1 MEELPIE
8 NDVYPEEIDLKT
20 YKEEKRCYWAIVIL
34 EQNKDDD
41 VYDSMPEFLNDVH
54 LFEKVLFIIA
64 DPEKLTSNFAET
76 LMDLNNMYVRAKPD
90 PDVVNEFPM
99 NVFFA

>member
-1 MEELPIE
+1 
-8 NDVYPEEIDLKT
+8 
-20 YKEEKRCYWAIVIL
+20 
-34 EQNKDDD
+34 
-41 VYDSMPEFLNDVH
+41 MPKYLNDTH
-54 LFEKVLFIIA
+54 LFEKVLFIIV
-64 DPEKLTSNFAET
+64 DPEKMTESFANK